1 MKRRIA
7 LLLSFLLL
15 LPNISYTAQSFD
27 NRDVGAAVLA
37 DYETGDILYSY
48 NTDISLE
55 VASLTKIMTYLVT
68 MDQISKGNAN
78 LKDKITISEN
88 AAQRGGSSFKL
99 KPGEEYTLDQ
109 LLESIMIVSAN
120 DSCIAIAEH
129 ISGSEK
135 SFTKLMN
142 QKAQEIGLEKTYFA
156 SVNGYPDGDIHNTMN
171 TSDILKLTRYTIQ
184 QYPQILDIT
193 KKDEIIDDRGYEF
206 KNTNPLMGVIEGTN
220 GLKTG
225 YTDIAKYCLVST
237 VDINRENNQDQMLIG
252 IIMGAPSENIRT
264 AKSIELINMG
274 MDNSYKKEKI
284 LDKNIS
290 VGEGNI
296 IDGIKENVQ
305 LYPVEDM
312 YGIVKEGQ
320 AISKKIN
327 MFDHISAPVKKG
339 DVVGEIIIEYG
350 DNIKK
355 MDLVVNENIKKSNFI
370 NMFFKSVKGFI
381 SFIF

>member
-99 KPGEEYTLDQ
+99 KTGEEYTLEQ

-135 SFTKLMN
+135 SFIKLMN
-142 QKAQEIGLEKTYFA
+142 QKAQEIGLEKTYFT
-156 SVNGYPDGDIHNTMN
+156 SVNGYPDGYIHNTMN

-237 VDINRENNQDQMLIG
+237 VDIKRKSNQNQMLIG
-252 IIMGAPSENIRT
+252 IIMGAPSENLRKT
-264 AKSIELINMG
+264 KSIELINIG
-274 MDNSYKKEKI
+274 MDASYKKEKI

-296 IDGIKENVQ
+296 IDSMEENVQ
-305 LYPVEDM
+305 LYPIEDM
-312 YGIVKEGQ
+312 YGIVKDGQ

-327 MFDHISAPVKKG
+327 MFDHISAPIKKG
-339 DVVGEIIIEYG
+339 DVVGEIIVEYG

-355 MDLVVNENIKKSNFI
+355 MDLVVNENVKKSNFI

-381 SFIF
+381 SFVF